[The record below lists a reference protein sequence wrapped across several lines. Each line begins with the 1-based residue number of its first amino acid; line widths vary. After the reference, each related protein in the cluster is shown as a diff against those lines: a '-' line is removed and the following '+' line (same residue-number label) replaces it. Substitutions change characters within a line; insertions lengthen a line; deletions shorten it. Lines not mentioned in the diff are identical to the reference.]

1 MKKYLILLVGL
12 VLVGCNS
19 TNNYANKKTV
29 ISNMSDFLKV
39 NESVCSKYK
48 SSDKKLYGCGTSTSK
63 DFELAKA
70 KALLQ
75 AKVIVSDS
83 LSNSIIKSENQKIKE
98 DTKSGITREY
108 TSNETNQ
115 IFETNLNNY
124 KIVYDKTF
132 VQSGKYRSYIVIE
145 YKLDS

>member
-1 MKKYLILLVGL
+1 MKKVITIIAVIFLT
-12 VLVGCNS
+12 GCS
-19 TNNYANKKTV
+19 QSNYANKKTV

-83 LSNSIIKSENQKIKE
+83 LSNSIIKS
-98 DTKSGITREY
+98 SITREY

-145 YKLDS
+145 YKLES

>member
-1 MKKYLILLVGL
+1 MKYLTILIGL
-12 VLVGCNS
+12 LLVGCNS

-48 SSDKKLYGCGTSTSK
+48 STDKIIYGCGTSTSK
-63 DFELAKA
+63 DFELSKS

-83 LSNSIIKSENQKIKE
+83 LSNSIIKTENQKIKE

-108 TSNETNQ
+108 SSNETNQ

-124 KIVYDKTF
+124 RIVYDKTF

-145 YKLDS
+145 YILDS

>member
-1 MKKYLILLVGL
+1 MKYLTILIGL
-12 VLVGCNS
+12 LLVGCNS

-48 SSDKKLYGCGTSTSK
+48 STDKIIYGCGTSTSK
-63 DFELAKA
+63 DFELAKS

-83 LSNSIIKSENQKIKE
+83 LSNSIIKTENQKIKE

-108 TSNETNQ
+108 SSNETNQ

-124 KIVYDKTF
+124 RIVYDKTF

-145 YKLDS
+145 YTLDS

>member
-1 MKKYLILLVGL
+1 MKKITILILGLLLVG
-12 VLVGCNS
+12 CS
-19 TNNYANKKTV
+19 QNYAEKKTV

-48 SSDKKLYGCGTSTSK
+48 STDKRVYGCGTSTSK
-63 DFELAKA
+63 DFELSKS

-83 LSNSIIKSENQKIKE
+83 LSNSIIKTENQKIKE

-108 TSNETNQ
+108 SSNETNQ

-124 KIVYDKTF
+124 RIVYDKTF

-145 YKLDS
+145 YNLDS

>member
-1 MKKYLILLVGL
+1 MRYIIILITGL
-12 VLVGCNS
+12 FLTNC
-19 TNNYANKKTV
+19 TNNYAEKKTI
-29 ISNMSDFLKV
+29 ISNMTDFLKV
-39 NESVCSKYK
+39 NESICSKYK
-48 SSDKKLYGCGTSTSK
+48 STTKKIYGCGTSTSI

-75 AKVIVSDS
+75 AKVIISDS

-98 DTKSGITREY
+98 DNKNGVVREY
-108 TSNETNQ
+108 SSNESNQ

-132 VQSGKYRSYIVIE
+132 IQSGKYRSYIVI
-145 YKLDS
+145 

>member
-1 MKKYLILLVGL
+1 MKYLTILIGL
-12 VLVGCNS
+12 LLVGCNS

-48 SSDKKLYGCGTSTSK
+48 STDKIIYGCGTSTSK
-63 DFELAKA
+63 DFELSKS

-83 LSNSIIKSENQKIKE
+83 LSNSIIKTENQKIKE

-108 TSNETNQ
+108 SSNETNQ

-124 KIVYDKTF
+124 RIVYDKTF

-145 YKLDS
+145 YTLDS

>member
-1 MKKYLILLVGL
+1 MKKVITILAVIFLT
-12 VLVGCNS
+12 GCS
-19 TNNYANKKTV
+19 QSNYANKKTV

>member
-1 MKKYLILLVGL
+1 MKYLTILIGL
-12 VLVGCNS
+12 LLVGCNS

-48 SSDKKLYGCGTSTSK
+48 STDKIIYGCGTSTSK
-63 DFELAKA
+63 DFELSKS

-83 LSNSIIKSENQKIKE
+83 LSNSIIKTENQKIKE

-108 TSNETNQ
+108 SSNETNQ

-124 KIVYDKTF
+124 RIVYDKTF

-145 YKLDS
+145 YNLDS